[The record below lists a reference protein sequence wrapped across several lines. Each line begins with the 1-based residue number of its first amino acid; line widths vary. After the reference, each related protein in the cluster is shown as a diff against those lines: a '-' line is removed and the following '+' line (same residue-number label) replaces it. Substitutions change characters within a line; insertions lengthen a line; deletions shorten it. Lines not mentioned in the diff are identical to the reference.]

1 MPAPEPPRKAKR
13 RSGVVSVL
21 IGLLVVGAFTS
32 VVFLRLDASLR
43 KRRAVEEETARR
55 TTPKPPPPPPRSA
68 PVNDRIQEDWTRTK
82 AAIRVLEEEMR
93 YAEAGDLCDRFVQRH
108 GAQAPPESRTALTE
122 LRSWATSVQQAELSR
137 KQPGRRSLDLLNRGG
152 PSRAKDRERILAK
165 WCEEDWTETKRAI
178 EEELARSNPY
188 RARDLLDRFL
198 KLPHEGGSHKADA
211 EARKLG
217 FDAEFEFMEISER
230 TEGFLRSNRGAD
242 AVAAWEAFLA
252 QPHRGGARKEEAEKR
267 LATIRATVRQMI
279 YAGRGTV
286 TRLIASPNGKRIAFS
301 TDRLRVHDLSSR
313 SEVWSKTAPSLV
325 KSMAFAGDSLL
336 VTAHT
341 YRIAFWDLEKDAE
354 ARGIKISDGYI
365 TAMAVSRDGK
375 RIVASRSDG
384 ALLTW
389 EGDSETPATVE
400 KNGATGVTVLALSPD
415 GSKIAMAGPREK
427 AIRLRDLSTGG
438 EQKWA
443 TGPAGAAALA
453 WNPEGTR
460 LASAGLDEAAVW
472 DVAKGQVIHR
482 FEHKGALAAVTFTA
496 GGARIAS
503 AGGVDRTIRLWNTAD
518 GSGAGALTGHQDRVT
533 GLVALRDGTLI
544 SGAADGTVRI
554 WSLTE

>member
-1 MPAPEPPRKAKR
+1 
-13 RSGVVSVL
+13 VVSVL
-21 IGLLVVGAFTS
+21 VGLLVVGAFTS

-55 TTPKPPPPPPRSA
+55 STPAPKPPPPKPA
-68 PVNDRIQEDWTRTK
+68 PVNDRVQEDWTRTK
-82 AAIRVLEEEMR
+82 AAIRALEEEMR

-108 GAQAPPESRTALTE
+108 GTQAPAESRTAQTD
-122 LRSWATSVQQAELSR
+122 LRTWANLVQQAELSR
-137 KQPGRRSLDLLNRGG
+137 KQPGRRSLELLNRGG
-152 PSRAKDRERILAK
+152 PSRAKDRERLLAQ
-165 WCEEDWTETKRAI
+165 WCEEDWIETTRAI
-178 EEELARSNPY
+178 DEELARSNPY
-188 RARDLLDRFL
+188 RARDLVDRFL
-198 KLPHEGGSHKADA
+198 KLPHEGGAHKADA

-217 FDAEFEFMEISER
+217 FAAEFEFMEISEK
-230 TEGFLRSNRGAD
+230 TEGLLRSNRGAD
-242 AVAAWEAFLA
+242 AAAAWEAFLA
-252 QPHRGGARKEEAEKR
+252 QPHRGGARREEAEKR
-267 LATIRATVRQMI
+267 LATIRAGVRQMI

-286 TRLIASPNGKRIAFS
+286 TRLIGSPDGKRVAFAS
-301 TDRLRVHDLSSR
+301 DRVRVHDLSSR
-313 SEVWSKTAPSLV
+313 NEVWSKAPPSLV
-325 KSMAFAGDSLL
+325 KAMAFAGDSLL

-354 ARGIKISDGYI
+354 ARAIKINDGYI
-365 TAMAVSRDGK
+365 TTMAVSRDGK
-375 RIVASRSDG
+375 RVVAARSDG

-389 EGDSETPATVE
+389 EGESETPATVE
-400 KNGATGVTVLALSPD
+400 KNAATGVTVIALSPD

-427 AIRLRDLSTGG
+427 AIRLWDLTTGK

-453 WNPEGTR
+453 WSLEGTR

-482 FEHKGALAAVTFTA
+482 FEHKGALAAVAFTA
-496 GGARIAS
+496 GGARIAT

-518 GSGAGALTGHQDRVT
+518 GSGAGVLAGHQDRVT
-533 GLVALRDGTLI
+533 GLVALRDGNLV